1 MLYSLT
7 SEVPDLETGATQI
20 AARNETGQIGVLE
33 NQAPKIKQKTFRN
46 DEWLSGEV

>member
-20 AARNETGQIGVLE
+20 AAMNETGQIGVWE
-33 NQAPKIKQKTFRN
+33 NQTSKTKQKII
-46 DEWLSGEV
+46 